1 MTERK
6 WTLKIVDAK
15 SRIRAWSKQ
24 KTLYA
29 ILVAGLA
36 ATMLAP
42 TVALADDAMP
52 TAPATEAIETTAP
65 AADPT
70 GKQVVAPTE
79 TTVATP
85 ADAAPA
91 VETQVTEAS
100 AAETPAAETPATT
113 TETTV
118 PTPSESASS
127 EQSAAPAAGDSAATS
142 TSDAKAPA
150 ADEGTAATPVEGE
163 KDAAA
168 QAEAPSSS
176 VADAKATD
184 ITFTRT
190 DENYAQGTDPKIS
203 MTEER
208 EFHVTVGVDGV
219 DKDTLQGMLDR
230 NEVTFWLKRDK
241 GEFDAK

>member
-52 TAPATEAIETTAP
+52 AAPATEAIEMTVP
-65 AADPT
+65 AAEPAD
-70 GKQVVAPTE
+70 KQVVAPTE

-85 ADAAPA
+85 AETTSA
-91 VETQVTEAS
+91 VETQ
-100 AAETPAAETPATT
+100 AAETPATETPATT

-118 PTPSESASS
+118 PTPSEPASS
-127 EQSAAPAAGDSAATS
+127 EQPAAPAAGDSAASS
-142 TSDAKAPA
+142 TSD
-150 ADEGTAATPVEGE
+150 
-163 KDAAA
+163 
-168 QAEAPSSS
+168 
-176 VADAKATD
+176 
-184 ITFTRT
+184 
-190 DENYAQGTDPKIS
+190 
-203 MTEER
+203 
-208 EFHVTVGVDGV
+208 
-219 DKDTLQGMLDR
+219 
-230 NEVTFWLKRDK
+230 
-241 GEFDAK
+241 